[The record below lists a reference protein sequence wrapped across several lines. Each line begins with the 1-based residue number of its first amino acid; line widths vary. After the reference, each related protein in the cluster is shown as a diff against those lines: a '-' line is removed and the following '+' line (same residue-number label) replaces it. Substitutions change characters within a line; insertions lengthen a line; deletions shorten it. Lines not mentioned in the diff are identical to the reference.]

1 MNDNFL
7 IVYNACEIQRNNL
20 FWYIDCLSNLL
31 NQDYDRFKVAI
42 SGCRISD
49 TTKAG
54 LQKYF
59 GKRIYYNFID
69 ENQTISVT
77 FNHTVNN
84 IVKNVGEF
92 DGYIYVDSGM
102 NPQGQRN
109 ILKEINQRS
118 QTGQYG
124 MLTVQST
131 TDTGYEGWFGK
142 TETYTFTGEDF
153 NVPIG
158 KCCAIHFQYFN
169 PKLLQYY
176 KRLLP
181 DIFRSHCIESVFS
194 FMNAAIKLKWAF
206 IKDLA
211 VFHVKGIDGPSL
223 GFHQIAQNGTTWNNL
238 LGDKDVHNV
247 LVNDTARKLGMG
259 YEEMQHIMDHDPAM
273 FDENVFAKHDG
284 LKDFIRDNLFVGKD
298 VVDYDNIKHQLIL

>member
-102 NPQGQRN
+102 MLFCFRAFPCCNRAP
-109 ILKEINQRS
+109 
-118 QTGQYG
+118 G
-124 MLTVQST
+124 MLS
-131 TDTGYEGWFGK
+131 
-142 TETYTFTGEDF
+142 
-153 NVPIG
+153 
-158 KCCAIHFQYFN
+158 
-169 PKLLQYY
+169 
-176 KRLLP
+176 R
-181 DIFRSHCIESVFS
+181 RS
-194 FMNAAIKLKWAF
+194 
-206 IKDLA
+206 
-211 VFHVKGIDGPSL
+211 FHDPSL
-223 GFHQIAQNGTTWNNL
+223 T
-238 LGDKDVHNV
+238 
-247 LVNDTARKLGMG
+247 
-259 YEEMQHIMDHDPAM
+259 
-273 FDENVFAKHDG
+273 
-284 LKDFIRDNLFVGKD
+284 
-298 VVDYDNIKHQLIL
+298 